1 MTTWLVLGLHGGNPA
16 NGSMIRWLMVGTL
29 LIGLGT
35 GLRRGWISVEWKA
48 ISEDLNMPFLIEK
61 DPLKQVSD
69 DLYRGNSSDKQAR

>member
-1 MTTWLVLGLHGGNPA
+1 
-16 NGSMIRWLMVGTL
+16 MVGSL

-69 DLYRGNSSDKQAR
+69 DLYRGNSSNKQAR